1 MFSAVVFAVME
12 ADICNK
18 KDAKAAEKQQ
28 IYTAIKAFGLDQIY
42 LLLLGMKQSTVED
55 FFHLIDNALLCVE
68 IMLQFFTYTLAY
80 TSKLQDSYCSL
91 VMTVGCFFSVLFT
104 ILCAVFNKAQ
114 VIKVIMLKMDIT
126 APGV

>member
-91 VMTVGCFFSVLFT
+91 VMTVLFT
-104 ILCAVFNKAQ
+104 ILCAVFKA
-114 VIKVIMLKMDIT
+114 VIKVIMFKMDIT

>member
-91 VMTVGCFFSVLFT
+91 VMTVLFT